1 MESVGKA
8 GSIQAVA
15 ETVRDEMI
23 ATNTV
28 SAYGAIC
35 RLLVVYQPG
44 GLGEKGVVLRALEEP
59 VEAATIPEALKSLR
73 KWLRWRR
80 RASEMNL
87 ALPDPTVMMRGLS
100 KMIRKAVETNRELKF
115 RISLARNTL
124 RVDSVPTHGTVQ
136 QFAEHVLET
145 EKEQATGR
153 RDLVCRFYMKDTGCR
168 KGRSCEWQHPTD
180 ETARGRC
187 WECGS
192 VEHMRKDC
200 PRKQKPTSPEK
211 PAAVRRVAQ
220 ENDVATTPASASS
233 PKKEEIKP
241 TREKE
246 TVVEDSG
253 KDKPMGGGGVAGSS
267 KDATEP
273 QRLAGS
279 QKGGREKQPLGR
291 PAETVE
297 WVEIWVSR
305 GVE

>member
-1 MESVGKA
+1 MKEIPLNRVNMVPKTPEVLGVRKWSRLERRA
-8 GSIQAVA
+8 ASLIIQAVP

-59 VEAATIPEALKSLR
+59 VEAATIPEALKGLR

-100 KMIRKAVETNRELKF
+100 KMIRKVVETTF

-136 QFAEHVLET
+136 QFAEDVLAELEQSNQGCERKVTKPVDAKIRKVET
-145 EKEQATGR
+145 EKEQGTGR

-187 WECGS
+187 WEC
-192 VEHMRKDC
+192 
-200 PRKQKPTSPEK
+200 
-211 PAAVRRVAQ
+211 
-220 ENDVATTPASASS
+220 
-233 PKKEEIKP
+233 
-241 TREKE
+241 
-246 TVVEDSG
+246 
-253 KDKPMGGGGVAGSS
+253 
-267 KDATEP
+267 
-273 QRLAGS
+273 
-279 QKGGREKQPLGR
+279 
-291 PAETVE
+291 
-297 WVEIWVSR
+297 
-305 GVE
+305 

>member
-1 MESVGKA
+1 MAKCTGRRARSHEASVHPGADEGVQQVGREST
-8 GSIQAVA
+8 VA
-15 ETVRDEMI
+15 ERTADGPTEAGALAATMI

-28 SAYGAIC
+28 IAYRAIC

-44 GLGEKGVVLRALEEP
+44 GLGEKGRAFEEP
-59 VEAATIPEALKSLR
+59 VEAATIPEALKSWR

-100 KMIRKAVETNRELKF
+100 KMNRKVVETNRELTF

-136 QFAEHVLET
+136 QFAEHVLAELEQSNQGGERKVTTPVDAKIRKVET
-145 EKEQATGR
+145 EKEQGTGR

-200 PRKQKPTSPEK
+200 QK
-211 PAAVRRVAQ
+211 
-220 ENDVATTPASASS
+220 
-233 PKKEEIKP
+233 
-241 TREKE
+241 
-246 TVVEDSG
+246 
-253 KDKPMGGGGVAGSS
+253 
-267 KDATEP
+267 
-273 QRLAGS
+273 
-279 QKGGREKQPLGR
+279 
-291 PAETVE
+291 AEADIT
-297 WVEIWVSR
+297 
-305 GVE
+305 